1 MATVRFSQELRDN
14 ILRFARN
21 KMQPAIDRAMESAP
35 NTPEWAEKI
44 YNTIFSDDLPA
55 LRSLPSYWFNDYEG
69 FEIAYAFGQDIY
81 LQMKF
86 ATQKPWPSQFQQN
99 RFAKRAGYGSAR
111 IELLDAPE
119 WDEFKTEVLAY
130 KEKLMA
136 ATKRKEEFVDSVR
149 QVINAYTTL
158 APALKAWPAL
168 WELIPENVKDKHRGV
183 VERTKK
189 DVEVSVD
196 LNKMT
201 AIISAAKLGV

>member
-44 YNTIFSDDLPA
+44 YNIIFSDDLPA
-55 LRSLPSYWFNDYEG
+55 LKSLPDYWFNKHES
-69 FEIAYAFGQDIY
+69 FEVAYAFGHDLY

-86 ATQKPWPSQFQQN
+86 TTQKPWPSQFQQN
-99 RFAKRAGYGSAR
+99 HLAKRAGYGSAR

-130 KEKLMA
+130 KEKLSA

-168 WELIPENVKDKHRGV
+168 WELIPENVKDKHREV

>member
-1 MATVRFSQELRDN
+1 MATVRFSQELKDN
-14 ILRFARN
+14 ILRSARN

-55 LRSLPSYWFNDYEG
+55 IRSLPGYWFNNYDG
-69 FEIAYAFGQDIY
+69 FEIAYAFGQDTY

-86 ATQKPWPSQFQQN
+86 GTEKPWPSQFQQN

-111 IELLDAPE
+111 IELLDVPE

-130 KEKLMA
+130 KEKLSA
-136 ATKRKEEFVDSVR
+136 AAKRKEEFVDAVR
-149 QVINAYTTL
+149 QVIDAYTTL

-168 WELIPENVKDKHRGV
+168 WELIPDHVKEKHREV
-183 VERTKK
+183 KERTKK
-189 DVEVSVD
+189 EVEMSVD

-201 AIISAAKLGV
+201 ALISAAKLGI

>member
-14 ILRFARN
+14 ILRSARN
-21 KMQPAIDRAMESAP
+21 KMQPAIDRVQESAP

-44 YNTIFSDDLPA
+44 YNTIFSEDLPA
-55 LRSLPSYWFNDYEG
+55 IRSLPSYWFNEYEG
-69 FEIAYAFGQDIY
+69 FEVARAFGQDTY

-86 ATQKPWPSQFQQN
+86 ATPKPWPADFQQN
-99 RFAKRAGYGSAR
+99 HLAKRTGYGSAR
-111 IELLDAPE
+111 IELLDVPE

-130 KEKLMA
+130 REKVMA
-136 ATKRKEEFVDSVR
+136 AARRKEEFVDAVR

-168 WELIPENVKDKHRGV
+168 WELIPDHVKEKHREV
-183 VERTKK
+183 KERTKK
-189 DVEVSVD
+189 EVEMSVD

-201 AIISAAKLGV
+201 ALISAAKLGI

>member
-14 ILRFARN
+14 ILRSARF
-21 KMQPAIDRAMESAP
+21 KMQPAVDRAHESAP
-35 NTPEWAEKI
+35 NTPEWADRI
-44 YNTIFSDDLPA
+44 YNILFGDDLPA
-55 LRSLPSYWFNDYEG
+55 LNSLPDYWFHK
-69 FEIAYAFGQDIY
+69 FETFEVARTCGMDVTLSF
-81 LQMKF
+81 KF
-86 ATQKPWPSQFQQN
+86 ATPKRWPVNFERN
-99 RFAKRAGYGSAR
+99 DLAKRAGYGSGR
-111 IELLDAPE
+111 IELFDEPQWA
-119 WDEFKTEVLAY
+119 EFKTEVAAY
-130 KEKLMA
+130 KEKLDA

-168 WELIPENVKDKHRGV
+168 WELIPESVKDKHREV

-189 DVEVSVD
+189 DIEVSVD

>member
-14 ILRFARN
+14 ILRSARF
-21 KMQPAIDRAMESAP
+21 KMQPAIDRAHESAP
-35 NTPEWAEKI
+35 NTPEWADRI
-44 YNTIFSDDLPA
+44 YNILFGDDLPA
-55 LRSLPSYWFNDYEG
+55 IRSLPDYWFNKHES
-69 FEIAYAFGQDIY
+69 FEVAYAFGYDLY
-81 LQMKF
+81 LHMKF
-86 ATQKPWPSQFQQN
+86 GTEKPWPRQFQRN
-99 RFAKRAGYGSAR
+99 HLAKRARYDGAR

-130 KEKLMA
+130 KEKLIA
-136 ATKRKEEFVDSVR
+136 ATKRKEEFVDSVS

-168 WELIPENVKDKHRGV
+168 WELIPESVKDKHREV

-189 DVEVSVD
+189 DIEVSVD